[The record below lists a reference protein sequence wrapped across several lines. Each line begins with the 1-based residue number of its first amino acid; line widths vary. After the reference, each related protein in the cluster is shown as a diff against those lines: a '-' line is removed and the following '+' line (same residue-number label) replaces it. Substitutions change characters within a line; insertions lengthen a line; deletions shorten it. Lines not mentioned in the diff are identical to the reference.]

1 MIMPTEK
8 TTVHTDDT
16 NKTSA
21 ETAHTVD
28 GEGLLNNYAIE
39 PEMYEE
45 DGGALSSQASDTVT
59 VVDVFP
65 SELEAKAAVLEM
77 EHKGLRTDQIS
88 IVAKNYNQEPEN
100 SMNWEHITA
109 AGGLAVVLTK
119 LGISHHAT
127 GQFMDAIEEGKFL
140 VIEIGNDREA
150 SQAQHVLEKAGH
162 TLDSSN

>member
-1 MIMPTEK
+1 MTTPTTEQ
-8 TTVHTDDT
+8 TPVHSDEI
-16 NKTSA
+16 N
-21 ETAHTVD
+21 TAHGHTVD
-28 GEGLLNNYAIE
+28 NEGLLNNYAIE

-65 SELEAKAAVLEM
+65 SELEAKTAVLEM
-77 EHKGLRTDQIS
+77 ERKGLRTDQIA
-88 IVAKNYNQEPEN
+88 IVAKGYNQEPEN
-100 SMNWEHITA
+100 SMNWEHINA
-109 AGGLAVVLTK
+109 AGGLAAVLTK

-127 GQFMDAIEEGKFL
+127 GQFMDAVEDGKFL

-162 TLDSSN
+162 TLDLSN

>member
-1 MIMPTEK
+1 MTTPTTEQ
-8 TTVHTDDT
+8 TPIHSDEI
-16 NKTSA
+16 N
-21 ETAHTVD
+21 TAHGHTVD

-77 EHKGLRTDQIS
+77 EHKGLRTDQIA
-88 IVAKNYNQEPEN
+88 IIAKNYKQEPEN
-100 SMNWEHITA
+100 SMNWEHINTS
-109 AGGLAVVLTK
+109 GGLAAVLTK
-119 LGISHHAT
+119 LGISDRAT
-127 GQFMDAIEEGKFL
+127 GQFVDAIEDGKFL

-162 TLDSSN
+162 TLDAAN

>member
-1 MIMPTEK
+1 MTTPTTEQ
-8 TTVHTDDT
+8 TPIHSDEI
-16 NKTSA
+16 N
-21 ETAHTVD
+21 TAHGHTVD

-59 VVDVFP
+59 VVDVFS

-77 EHKGLRTDQIS
+77 EHKGLRTDQIA
-88 IVAKNYNQEPEN
+88 IVAKNYKQEPEN
-100 SMNWEHITA
+100 SMNWEHINA
-109 AGGLAVVLTK
+109 SGGLAAVLTK

-127 GQFMDAIEEGKFL
+127 GQFVDAIEDGKFL

-162 TLDSSN
+162 TLDASN